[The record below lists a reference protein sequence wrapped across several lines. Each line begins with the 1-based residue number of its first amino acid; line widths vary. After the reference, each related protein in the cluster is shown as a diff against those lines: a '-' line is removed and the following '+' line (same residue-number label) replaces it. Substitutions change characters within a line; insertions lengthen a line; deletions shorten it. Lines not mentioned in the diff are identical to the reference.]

1 MKILE
6 NMSGENIPINQTS
19 TNSTRLR
26 YAKTPAKVLF
36 DEKKELEELLRI
48 DVEQFTDWCIEKDE
62 EIELLYKI
70 DGTKIPIEDFART
83 LYNKNKELKFI

>member
-1 MKILE
+1 ML
-6 NMSGENIPINQTS
+6 NVS
-19 TNSTRLR
+19 
-26 YAKTPAKVLF
+26 VLF